1 MAGWI
6 TVFREY
12 PNGEIVALFP
22 EEIMDRRGN
31 CVAYTH
37 VGQHYAA
44 HPHLVCLAT
53 IPAKD
58 YSELYQEL
66 LEVGYTMDI
75 RPKVT
80 KDMNTKRLTNLRNFE
95 LQKYD

>member
-44 HPHLVCLAT
+44 HVNKYAEDHPNTLIIYITVMGVHYL
-53 IPAKD
+53 KD
-58 YSELYQEL
+58 EGLNLDNLHNIKWCKTE
-66 LEVGYTMDI
+66 DI
-75 RPKVT
+75 IYLW
-80 KDMNTKRLTNLRNFE
+80 KRHN
-95 LQKYD
+95 D